1 MREEEEELGERRT
14 EESRFQTEREREK
27 KKKKTNGD

>member
-14 EESRFQTEREREK
+14 EESRFQTERERAEEEE
-27 KKKKTNGD
+27 D

>member
-1 MREEEEELGERRT
+1 LGERRT

>member
-14 EESRFQTEREREK
+14 EESRFQTEREREEEEE
-27 KKKKTNGD
+27 D